1 MKTQSDAQRALHRAW
16 PLIVRE
22 CRQVLGSEQHYQAVV
37 YHCLRTA
44 GRVPI
49 KQLGMNVKMWIE
61 KPRAKL
67 FRILDI
73 RKHEDYR
80 GGFEPIPDVVFFG
93 PTIQGDWRR
102 RMCEETLKGMIGAI
116 EIKASERDK
125 NRLRKGEIF
134 RDIEKLAAHRE
145 EKKHRHHRGFYAAM
159 MVIDTA
165 PEEKE
170 RVTASSLEAITAAAA
185 SATVEFF
192 YLSKGR
198 AIPSLRR

>member
-1 MKTQSDAQRALHRAW
+1 MKTQTDAQRALHRAW
-16 PLIVRE
+16 PTIVRE

-44 GRVPI
+44 GRTPV

-61 KPRAKL
+61 RPRAKF
-67 FRILDI
+67 FRLLDV

-80 GGFEPIPDVVFFG
+80 GGFEPIPDVILFA
-93 PTIQGDWRR
+93 PAIQGDWRR
-102 RMCEETLKGMIGAI
+102 RQCEETLKQMIGAI
-116 EIKASERDK
+116 EIKASERDQ
-125 NRLRKGEIF
+125 NRLQKGEII

-165 PEEKE
+165 PDEKE
-170 RVTASSLEAITAAAA
+170 RVTAAGLEKIMFAA
-185 SATVEFF
+185 SAADVEFF
-192 YLSKGR
+192 YLSKRR